1 MAVLSGILSYS
12 LKLGVHIF
20 SSVVDF
26 TEFLSKFFHLNGRT
40 LFYNRATL
48 IIKPRFVFIFFFQI
62 VKLMPSPSAD
72 SKFVLNILKF
82 FKNAQF
88 FMYTQKIDFTT

>member
-26 TEFLSKFFHLNGRT
+26 TEFLSNFFHLNGRT

-48 IIKPRFVFIFFFQI
+48 IIKPLFVSFLISQI
-62 VKLMPSPSAD
+62 VKLN
-72 SKFVLNILKF
+72 FRYLLTFYNIF
-82 FKNAQF
+82 FLF
-88 FMYTQKIDFTT
+88 FLRR